1 MISIDNNRLLRISN
15 KQWYNEIISNVAMLV
30 TILTDFLSQEVFY
43 QEIDCFCRG
52 EEE

>member
-1 MISIDNNRLLRISN
+1 MISIGINRLLRISN

-30 TILTDFLSQEVFY
+30 TILTDFSSQEVFY
-43 QEIDCFCRG
+43 QEINCFCRR